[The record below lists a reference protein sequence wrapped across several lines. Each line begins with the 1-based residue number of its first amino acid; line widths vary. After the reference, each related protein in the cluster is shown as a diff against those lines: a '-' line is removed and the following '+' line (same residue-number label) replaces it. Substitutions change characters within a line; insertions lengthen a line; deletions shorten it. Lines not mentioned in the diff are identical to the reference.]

1 MRCNRSY
8 PVCIIRQAETVV
20 GSQPMLNQ
28 LVRADTQCP
37 TAGIGRYGKSCL
49 CEIIQTV

>member
-8 PVCIIRQAETVV
+8 PVCITRHAETVV
-20 GSQPMLNQ
+20 GSQLMPNQ
-28 LVRADTQCP
+28 LVRADAQCP
-37 TAGIGRYGKSCL
+37 PAGIGRHGKSCL